1 MAQDRLDLAHRL
13 TGLARILIG
22 APGRPKSLVKPS
34 GDWSGVP
41 PFGGTLNA
49 QAALSSFIGCG
60 ARICRACG
68 MEARSAELEGA
79 LQYPPRSVG
88 QDAQPPPPAK
98 TVPLLVS
105 PRRIE
110 LGISGSS
117 PPPGTQL
124 FLRRPPI
131 LEPGAPEADHS
142 GVWDLI
148 CGIGQ
153 ETDALG
159 ILTRNRPFV

>member
-1 MAQDRLDLAHRL
+1 MQKLRCLHLSA
-13 TGLARILIG
+13 
-22 APGRPKSLVKPS
+22 
-34 GDWSGVP
+34 
-41 PFGGTLNA
+41 
-49 QAALSSFIGCG
+49 AALAFAGLFG
-60 ARICRACG
+60 AD
-68 MEARSAELEGA
+68 LEGA

-98 TVPLLVS
+98 TVPQLVS

-131 LEPGAPEADHS
+131 LEPGAPPSTGS
-142 GVWDLI
+142 G
-148 CGIGQ
+148 
-153 ETDALG
+153 
-159 ILTRNRPFV
+159 R